1 MIIIMIYK
9 SKLDNSPLA
18 NVSGIIVIYMSII
31 VVITQFKR
39 RLSTK
44 VKVEHIIISP
54 LSLIKKCFRQ

>member
-1 MIIIMIYK
+1 MIYK

-18 NVSGIIVIYMSII
+18 ANVSGIIVIYISII

-44 VKVEHIIISP
+44 VKDD
-54 LSLIKKCFRQ
+54 